1 MKFVILRIQ
10 RRKKWNPLDMI
21 PVIVRDQDVRL
32 RSFSAI
38 RRGPTAPQHAQP
50 RAAIQNKLRAVRS
63 DQLQTRRIAA
73 VAPRRRVY
81 RRRRSAHAPETQF
94 GDGIGHCSECKTPE
108 CRLVPRQHAGNGKL
122 VSWSQRTEGASIDSR
137 SRSVIV
143 PNKHRKGLHRRHRAG
158 RIRRMAAHSHD
169 HGHAGHSHS
178 PGHSHPTLRPS
189 VLGWAMAATLG
200 LVVAEFFGGVLGR
213 SVALL
218 NDAVHNLSDVP
229 TLGISYL
236 AMRWAERP
244 ADSEKTYGYHR
255 AGTLAAFTN
264 AFVLVLLSLWLGY
277 EAFERI
283 RSPVAV
289 VESWM
294 IWTSVAALV
303 VNGGIT
309 LALVRGRGDL
319 NLRSILVH
327 NFGDALS
334 TFAIIAGALIIHA
347 TGASWIDPLLGLA
360 IGLLV
365 LWSSIGILRESS
377 HILLEGRPLDLR
389 VEDVARAILTVE
401 GVEEVHD
408 VHLWSL
414 GGGHHAL
421 SLHARIPDMH
431 LDECERLLVSIQRV
445 AAKEFGVEHTTVQ
458 LERAGL
464 PAKSGYVMP
473 ERAKK

>member
-1 MKFVILRIQ
+1 MPAQSHEHVHGGAGH
-10 RRKKWNPLDMI
+10 
-21 PVIVRDQDVRL
+21 VHSHAHGVRD
-32 RSFSAI
+32 
-38 RRGPTAPQHAQP
+38 
-50 RAAIQNKLRAVRS
+50 
-63 DQLQTRRIAA
+63 
-73 VAPRRRVY
+73 
-81 RRRRSAHAPETQF
+81 
-94 GDGIGHCSECKTPE
+94 
-108 CRLVPRQHAGNGKL
+108 
-122 VSWSQRTEGASIDSR
+122 
-137 SRSVIV
+137 
-143 PNKHRKGLHRRHRAG
+143 
-158 RIRRMAAHSHD
+158 
-169 HGHAGHSHS
+169 HGSHAGHSH
-178 PGHSHPTLRPS
+178 PVLEPS
-189 VLGWAMAATLG
+189 VLGWAMVATLG
-200 LVVAEFFGGVLGR
+200 LVIAEVFGGILGR

-229 TLGISYL
+229 ALGISYL
-236 AMRWAERP
+236 AMRWADRP
-244 ADSEKTYGYHR
+244 ADSERTYGYHR

-277 EAFERI
+277 EAFERF

-294 IWTSVAALV
+294 IWTSVGALA

-334 TFAIIAGALIIHA
+334 NIAIIAGAVIIHA
-347 TGASWIDPLLGLA
+347 PGALWIDPLLGLA

-365 LWSSIGILRESS
+365 LWSSIGMLREYS
-377 HILLEGRPLDLR
+377 HILLEGRTLDLR

-401 GVEEVHD
+401 GVQEVHD

-414 GGGHHAL
+414 GGGHNAL

-431 LDECERLLVSIQRV
+431 LDECECLLTSIKQV
-445 AAKEFGVEHTTVQ
+445 AAKEFGIEHTTVQ

-464 PAKSGYVMP
+464 PATSCYVMAEP
-473 ERAKK
+473 